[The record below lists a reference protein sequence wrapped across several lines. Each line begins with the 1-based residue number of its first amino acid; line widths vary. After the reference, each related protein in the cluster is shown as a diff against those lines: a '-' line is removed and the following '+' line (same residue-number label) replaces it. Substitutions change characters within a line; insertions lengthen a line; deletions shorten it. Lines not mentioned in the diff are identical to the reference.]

1 MAFGVSWLDILLVVL
16 FVGLLFYVS
25 GLRKGLFVTLG
36 GIAGF
41 VAGGVATFFAIPLVS
56 SWVQDAGWR
65 LFWVVATAV
74 VLMLL
79 GHGIGVAI
87 GARIRLGLNFPALRS
102 CRPPPRRRR
111 QRRRRRARDLRDRL
125 LRRHDGR
132 APALAADRGLAGHQD
147 HPRRD
152 PGSRRRRHGPGAR
165 HRHGADASPSCWSP
179 SPPSTTPG
187 PPPRRPR
194 HRGPEARRG
203 VGREDHRHRLRL
215 RCQPDRAR
223 GSPRPPTVSSPT
235 RTLSPASTEPVV
247 NTRDG
252 GALPASV
259 VHFDTATDLAVLA
272 VEGLGLDPIP
282 VGEDLA
288 KGDSGAFLGYPAGG
302 PFSSEGATVQSLRT
316 VMVQNIYGADPS
328 PLEESTSSAPRSSRA
343 TRAGRCWVATGSS
356 PASSSPRPRATWPW
370 ATPCPSTRSNPW
382 SMRPPATSTPCP
394 RVPARPPEPRRL
406 PRVPQ
411 ATRTPAARSPPGH
424 LYATPAPAPPAP
436 APPASGS
443 QWSSAPCCPACAS
456 GTPSSASVK

>member
-16 FVGLLFYVS
+16 FVGFLVS

-87 GARIRLGLNFPALRS
+87 GARIRLGLNFPVLRS
-102 CRPPPRRRR
+102 F
-111 QRRRRRARDLRDRL
+111 DRL
-125 LRRHDGR
+125 LGGVANVAVAGLVISAIAFSVATMGVPLLSQQIAGSQVIRTIRDVTPDPVAAVMAQAR
-132 APALAADRGLAGHQD
+132 ATVMGQTIPELLEPFAPVD
-147 HPRRD
+147 
-152 PGSRRRRHGPGAR
+152 
-165 HRHGADASPSCWSP
+165 DAEAP
-179 SPPSTTPG
+179 SPAPST
-187 PPPRRPR
+187 
-194 HRGPEARRG
+194 EALKRAGESVVKITGTAFACG
-203 VGREDHRHRLRL
+203 VNQTGSGFAAA
-215 RCQPDRAR
+215 PDRVITNAHV
-223 GSPRPPTVSSPT
+223 VSGI
-235 RTLSPASTEPVV
+235 TEPVV

-252 GALPASV
+252 RALPASV

-272 VEGLGLDPIP
+272 VEGLGLEPIP

-328 PLEESTSSAPRSSRA
+328 PLEIYQLGAEVEQGNSGGPLLGRDGELAGVVFAKAKGDLAVGYALSLDEVEPVVDAAPGYVDAVSTGACSA
-343 TRAGRCWVATGSS
+343 T
-356 PASSSPRPRATWPW
+356 
-370 ATPCPSTRSNPW
+370 
-382 SMRPPATSTPCP
+382 
-394 RVPARPPEPRRL
+394 
-406 PRVPQ
+406 
-411 ATRTPAARSPPGH
+411 
-424 LYATPAPAPPAP
+424 
-436 APPASGS
+436 
-443 QWSSAPCCPACAS
+443 
-456 GTPSSASVK
+456 